1 MRNLD
6 LTSLRSFMA
15 VVESG
20 GVTRAAKAINKS
32 QSAVSMQLK
41 RLEDLLG
48 VALHERRGRQ
58 NVLTESADQL
68 LVDAKLMVALND
80 EVFARMTDHAF
91 EGKIVLGVPSDIIY
105 PIVPMVLKIFAAEFS
120 GVQVQLISS
129 YTSTL
134 KEKFKKGEIDII
146 LSTEAELDAG
156 GETLKQ
162 TSLRWV
168 GAHNGKAW
176 CAEPLPYVSNRYCIF
191 ENSCL
196 RALKTAGISFEV
208 VSHAD
213 SDRAAEAMVAA
224 DIAVTT
230 RLEGYHPSHLE
241 CIDSKGKLP
250 DLGVQKINI
259 YGPLQESDYAQRLMD
274 ILRKTVQDI

>member
-6 LTSLRSFMA
+6 LTSLRSFVA

-20 GVTRAAKAINKS
+20 GVTRAAKAVNKS

-58 NVLTESADQL
+58 NVLTEAGDQL
-68 LVDAKLMVALND
+68 LVDAKRMVALND

-91 EGKIVLGVPSDIIY
+91 EGKIALGVPSDIIY

-134 KEKFKKGEIDII
+134 KDKFKKGEIDII
-146 LSTEAELDAG
+146 LTTEAELDAG

-176 CAEPLPYVSNRYCIF
+176 CAEPLPYVSN
-191 ENSCL
+191 
-196 RALKTAGISFEV
+196 
-208 VSHAD
+208 
-213 SDRAAEAMVAA
+213 
-224 DIAVTT
+224 
-230 RLEGYHPSHLE
+230 
-241 CIDSKGKLP
+241 
-250 DLGVQKINI
+250 
-259 YGPLQESDYAQRLMD
+259 
-274 ILRKTVQDI
+274 

>member
-6 LTSLRSFMA
+6 LTSLRSFVA

-20 GVTRAAKAINKS
+20 VVTRAAKAVNKS

-58 NVLTESADQL
+58 NVLTEAGDQL
-68 LVDAKLMVALND
+68 LVDAKRMVALND

-91 EGKIVLGVPSDIIY
+91 KGKIALGVPSDIIY

-146 LSTEAELDAG
+146 LTTEAELDAG
-156 GETLKQ
+156 AETLKQ

-176 CAEPLPYVSNRYCIF
+176 CAEPLPYVSCRHCIF

-196 RALKTAGISFEV
+196 RVLKTAGISFEV